1 MSESL
6 SRIPETRWQYSAHP
20 LMAPYTRNELEA
32 LMQELESD
40 CVERKRSAADGSG
53 IRRNLCAF
61 ANNLAERNSPGV
73 IFVGVEDDGRCAGLS
88 VDDQLLRVLAGMR
101 DDGNILPLPSITVE
115 KNVLHGCEVAVVTV
129 QPSRDTPV
137 RYRGRVWVKVGP
149 TVREASVEEEQRL
162 TERRRARDLP
172 FDLRDGAA
180 ESLDELDLDFVRSH
194 YLPNAIAPD
203 VLERNRR
210 DLEEQL
216 RSLRL
221 VTGGS
226 PTWGALLT
234 LGRDP
239 QRWVPGAWVQ
249 FVRVDGLSITDP
261 IRDQKTLTGRVDDVL
276 RKLNELFV
284 LGISVHTTVPGTSP
298 EVRHPDYPVAAL
310 QQLGW
315 NAVMHRSYENS
326 HAPAR
331 VYWYADRI
339 EITSPGGL
347 YGRVTAEN
355 FGQGV
360 TDYRNPLVAEI
371 MHHLGFGQRFGLG
384 VPLASEALQ
393 NNGNPPA
400 EFVFEPTQVAVILR
414 PAA

>member
-1 MSESL
+1 
-6 SRIPETRWQYSAHP
+6 
-20 LMAPYTRNELEA
+20 MAPYTQDELEI

-61 ANNLAERNSPGV
+61 ANDLAGRNTPGV
-73 IFVGVEDDGRCAGLS
+73 IFVGVEDDGHCAGLAIE
-88 VDDQLLRVLAGMR
+88 DQLLRKLAGMK
-101 DDGNILPLPSITVE
+101 DDGNILPPPSITVE
-115 KNVLHGCEVAVVTV
+115 TRTLHGCEVAVVTV

-149 TVREASVEEEQRL
+149 TVREATVEEEQRL
-162 TERRRARDLP
+162 TERRRAHDLP

-180 ESLDELDLDFVRSH
+180 DNVEELDLHFVRSH
-194 YLPNAIAPD
+194 YLPNAIAAD

-210 DLEEQL
+210 NLEEQL

-221 VTGGS
+221 LAGTS

-249 FVRVDGLSITDP
+249 FLRIDGPSITSP
-261 IRDQKTLTGRVDDVL
+261 IRDQKDLTGRVDDVL
-276 RKLNELFV
+276 LRLNELFV
-284 LGISVHTTVPGTSP
+284 LGVSVHTAVPGTSP
-298 EVRHPDYPVAAL
+298 EVRHPDYPVEAL

-315 NAVMHRSYENS
+315 NAVMHRSYENT
-326 HAPAR
+326 HAPVR

-347 YGRVTAEN
+347 YGRVTPEN
-355 FGQGV
+355 FGKGV

-384 VPLASEALQ
+384 VPLASESLQ
-393 NNGNPPA
+393 HNGNPPA
-400 EFVFEPTQVAVILR
+400 KFVFEPTQVAVTLK
-414 PAA
+414 PAV